1 MAMHFDHRAVQQITR
16 GATHVR
22 ATVAWQVPEPTW
34 QRMPILRQ
42 HWSLAWQLVALH
54 LNGIPRLLE
63 DLNQDP
69 GSFVSDARARY
80 NVRLN
85 AAVEYMRELEAREY
99 AAVMQRE
106 RGRPG
111 QFVSNLYGARFDFE
125 AMNRFAMDWMH
136 AVIEDEQ
143 EASLEE
149 RLTRAAGGA
158 LLYILMCYRNIFDVR
173 DLTSGEIDPVAN
185 WGGSAVYEDSRGR
198 LARLGV
204 LPELE
209 VGIFGT
215 PEVALREELIAEIL
229 KRVEPADIVAGDTSN
244 IFGKIRQEFFNS
256 AKREPMTRGVSVSAT
271 HLGGLPFTVVAGTFS
286 TLLSD
291 GAVRDQLIVASDI
304 ANQWRS
310 FAASEHKGVLEWM
323 LGMCHDAVIVR
334 EMTIQLDQNF
344 ADIQGASMDRLSTY
358 GYERAVELL
367 AELEE
372 EKDDLRYFFER
383 QIAHLAALH
392 PTKISRMQLK
402 HVREFPLEELTHAVF
417 MPSVTFEHAERRER
431 HGVISHVNT
440 VRTYSLGAPR
450 LCVTD
455 TRLGLSSMALGAE
468 FLAPFSLRS
477 DSAQIDIMPMMVRKA
492 EVLPA
497 PMDPLQKAIQSVVK
511 SWQEDVMQFAALA
524 VSQQGDLVAQY
535 HALVPGADE
544 GGKPEKMD
552 WRQVLEQ
559 AALAK
564 LLASG
569 EPIMLTDLPPALVY
583 WLGFYVNADMQV
595 LEFSIADNATDLLQE
610 HYPIE
615 GGFVWVDHSKPA
627 TMKQVLRVM
636 RKADKFRWQDARKTN
651 FLPLFAIT
659 GDEKVEPRKG
669 RFADEKFTEGW
680 WMRVRNHLLPARA
693 GMAPDLERV
702 GKDLTI
708 MLPLAPLHPDVAVLR
723 QGAEVQSLMLINGRA
738 STHATR
744 LLSIILDDEVF
755 KFCEAQIKTACR
767 QYLVGLVGRWMRVV
781 EQRFVHSVHRA
792 ATLFMRSGDEVGPW
806 MRAISGTQGRV
817 EQIRDL
823 QYALTAMILSEFGGD
838 AYGVLYL
845 ASVDQ
850 LSLLADRRL
859 KLAAELWSPDDTRRG
874 KLQEMSELLKGK
886 SAIMAEPEVAA
897 VVKLCE
903 RIVGLG
909 LNLASVAKHMTWLQN
924 LGETVMAE
932 EERATA
938 LRQNNARGNPLLS
951 DSPVED
957 DGSEQR

>member
-1 MAMHFDHRAVQQITR
+1 
-16 GATHVR
+16 
-22 ATVAWQVPEPTW
+22 
-34 QRMPILRQ
+34 
-42 HWSLAWQLVALH
+42 
-54 LNGIPRLLE
+54 
-63 DLNQDP
+63 
-69 GSFVSDARARY
+69 
-80 NVRLN
+80 
-85 AAVEYMRELEAREY
+85 
-99 AAVMQRE
+99 
-106 RGRPG
+106 
-111 QFVSNLYGARFDFE
+111 
-125 AMNRFAMDWMH
+125 
-136 AVIEDEQ
+136 
-143 EASLEE
+143 
-149 RLTRAAGGA
+149 
-158 LLYILMCYRNIFDVR
+158 
-173 DLTSGEIDPVAN
+173 
-185 WGGSAVYEDSRGR
+185 
-198 LARLGV
+198 
-204 LPELE
+204 
-209 VGIFGT
+209 
-215 PEVALREELIAEIL
+215 
-229 KRVEPADIVAGDTSN
+229 
-244 IFGKIRQEFFNS
+244 
-256 AKREPMTRGVSVSAT
+256 
-271 HLGGLPFTVVAGTFS
+271 
-286 TLLSD
+286 
-291 GAVRDQLIVASDI
+291 
-304 ANQWRS
+304 
-310 FAASEHKGVLEWM
+310 
-323 LGMCHDAVIVR
+323 
-334 EMTIQLDQNF
+334 
-344 ADIQGASMDRLSTY
+344 
-358 GYERAVELL
+358 
-367 AELEE
+367 
-372 EKDDLRYFFER
+372 
-383 QIAHLAALH
+383 
-392 PTKISRMQLK
+392 
-402 HVREFPLEELTHAVF
+402 
-417 MPSVTFEHAERRER
+417 
-431 HGVISHVNT
+431 
-440 VRTYSLGAPR
+440 
-450 LCVTD
+450 
-455 TRLGLSSMALGAE
+455 
-468 FLAPFSLRS
+468 
-477 DSAQIDIMPMMVRKA
+477 
-492 EVLPA
+492 
-497 PMDPLQKAIQSVVK
+497 
-511 SWQEDVMQFAALA
+511 
-524 VSQQGDLVAQY
+524 
-535 HALVPGADE
+535 
-544 GGKPEKMD
+544 
-552 WRQVLEQ
+552 
-559 AALAK
+559 
-564 LLASG
+564 
-569 EPIMLTDLPPALVY
+569 MLTDLPPALVY
-583 WLGFYVNADMQV
+583 WLGFYVNSDMQV

-792 ATLFMRSGDEVGPW
+792 ATLFVRSGDEVGPW

-850 LSLLADRRL
+850 LHLLADRRL

-874 KLQEMSELLKGK
+874 KLQEMGELLKSK
-886 SAIMAEPEVAA
+886 SAIMAEPEVAT

-909 LNLASVAKHMTWLQN
+909 LNLASVAKHMAWLQN
-924 LGETVMAE
+924 LGETVVAE

-951 DSPVED
+951 DSPVAD